1 MFDSPF
7 TDCRMIV
14 KISLHSVNS
23 STFAVNWHY
32 RSIATHSLSIL
43 YARRNYIDTT
53 RMRTNTN
60 SPSLTNLHTSVA
72 DAASRYYRLVL
83 LVGPSGAGKTPL
95 LKALSEEDGAPY
107 LNVNLALSER
117 LLPLTLK
124 QRPLRV
130 HRLLAEILDAQPA
143 PVVCLDNIEL
153 LFDPSLHQ
161 DPLLCLQGLS
171 RNKTLVVAW
180 GGQFEG
186 TVLSYAE
193 PGHPEYRRYE
203 HPDAIVFLAT

>member
-1 MFDSPF
+1 MPK
-7 TDCRMIV
+7 T
-14 KISLHSVNS
+14 
-23 STFAVNWHY
+23 
-32 RSIATHSLSIL
+32 
-43 YARRNYIDTT
+43 
-53 RMRTNTN
+53 TNTVQLTDLRAAIAN
-60 SPSLTNLHTSVA
+60 S
-72 DAASRYYRLVL
+72 ASRYYRLVL
-83 LVGPSGAGKTPL
+83 LAGPSGAGKTPL
-95 LKALSEEDGAPY
+95 LKAMSDEDDVPY

-161 DPLLCLQGLS
+161 DPLVCLQGLS

-193 PGHPEYRRYE
+193 PGHPEYHRYD
-203 HPDAIVFLAT
+203 HPDAAIVVLT